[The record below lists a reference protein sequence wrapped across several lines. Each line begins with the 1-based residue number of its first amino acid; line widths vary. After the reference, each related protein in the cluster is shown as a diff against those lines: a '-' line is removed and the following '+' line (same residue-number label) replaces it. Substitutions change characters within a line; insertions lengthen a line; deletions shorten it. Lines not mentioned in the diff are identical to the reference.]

1 MASYDIAWAAGLF
14 EGEGTVTRTKG
25 IPRLALKMTDFEP
38 VRRFASIVEVGKIY
52 GPYGYDY
59 KDKIVRKP
67 FLYWVAMA
75 DEAVEVALVLE
86 PWLCERRQQQIAGIL
101 EGVLV

>member
-38 VRRFASIVEVGKIY
+38 VRRFAAVVEAGRIY
-52 GPYGYDY
+52 GPYDYDY
-59 KDKIVRKP
+59 ADGHERKP
-67 FLYWVAMA
+67 FLMWVAMGS
-75 DEAVEVALVLE
+75 EAIEVAQILE
-86 PWLCERRQQQIAGIL
+86 PWLCERRQKQIARLLPVIA
-101 EGVLV
+101 